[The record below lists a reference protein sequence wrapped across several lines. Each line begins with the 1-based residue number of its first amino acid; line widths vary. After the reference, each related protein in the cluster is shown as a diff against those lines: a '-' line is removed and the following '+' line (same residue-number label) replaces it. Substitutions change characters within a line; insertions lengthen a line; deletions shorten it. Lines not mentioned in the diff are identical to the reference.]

1 MTRTN
6 TREYIGGEAYI
17 FSANTPKYLRW

>member
-1 MTRTN
+1 ML

-17 FSANTPKYLRW
+17 FSVLLVLTQLKG